1 MILLIDNYD
10 SFSYNVYQLTASVD
24 PDVKV
29 VRNDELT
36 VEEIRALAPTHIIL
50 SPGPGRP
57 ADAGIC
63 EDVIRCFAGEIPILG
78 ICLGHQAVCEVFG
91 AAVTYAKQLMHGKQ
105 SPVALDTDSVLFR
118 GMKKEITVARYHSL
132 AAELPVELDA
142 LRVTARTYD
151 GEVMAVKHEKYP
163 VYGVQFH
170 PESVLTPEGYRIM
183 ENFLGKKRTVRPE
196 GELPEQSE
204 EKRESGER
212 AKRENEGKAKQESGT
227 KPENIGKAEQESGAK
242 PGNIGKAEQEN
253 GVKGNGEK
261 TIGEAIVRLSK
272 KQDIGYETAKVV
284 MNEIMNGEASDVQKS
299 AYLTALSMKGETIE
313 EITGSAEAMRNHA
326 LPVEHGMEV
335 MEIVGTGGDGSN
347 SFNISTTA
355 SLIVAGAGVPVAK
368 HGNRAAS
375 SKSGAADCL
384 EALGVNISVEP
395 EKAARLLHEAGICFL
410 FAQKY
415 HTAMKYVG
423 PIRKE
428 LGIRTVF
435 NILGPLTNP
444 ARASMQV
451 MGVYDRSLLEPMA
464 KALLSLGVKRGMVV
478 YGQEKLDEISI
489 CGPTDICCFK
499 EGKTQMTTVTPES
512 VGLKRGEKGDLL
524 GGTPAENAAIT
535 RSILDGRER
544 GAKRDAAVLNAAAA
558 LFVAGKAVSLA
569 GAVKL
574 AEETIDSGRA
584 LKKLEQFIQLSHEE

>member
-10 SFSYNVYQLTASVD
+10 SFSYNVYQLTASVE
-24 PDVKV
+24 PEVKV

-36 VEEIRALAPTHIIL
+36 VDEIEALAPTHIIL
-50 SPGPGRP
+50 SPGPGKP
-57 ADAGIC
+57 SDAGIC
-63 EDVIRCFAGEIPILG
+63 EEVVRHFAGRIPILG
-78 ICLGHQAVCEVFG
+78 ICLGHQAVCEAFG
-91 AAVTYAKQLMHGKQ
+91 ATVTYAKQLMHGKQ
-105 SPVALDTDSVLFR
+105 SLAMLDTDSALFR

-132 AAELPVELDA
+132 AAELPMDLDT

-151 GEVMAVKHEKYP
+151 GEIMAVEHEKYP

-183 ENFLGKKRTVRPE
+183 ENFLGKKRTAACEDQLAEEYGEAGRQENKE
-196 GELPEQSE
+196 GKEQKSRE
-204 EKRESGER
+204 EKR
-212 AKRENEGKAKQESGT
+212 
-227 KPENIGKAEQESGAK
+227 
-242 PGNIGKAEQEN
+242 QEN
-253 GVKGNGEK
+253 GAESKQENRAEEEQKNKEIV
-261 TIGEAIVRLSK
+261 IGEAIVRLSR
-272 KQDIGYETAKVV
+272 KQDIGYEMAKAV

-313 EITGSAEAMRNHA
+313 EITGSAEAMRDHA

-415 HTAMKYVG
+415 HTAMRYVG

-451 MGVYDRSLLEPMA
+451 MGVYDKSLLEPMA

-499 EGKTQMTTVTPES
+499 KGKVQMSTITPES

-535 RSILDGRER
+535 RSILEGRER

-558 LFVAGKAVSLA
+558 LFVAGKAENLA

-584 LKKLEQFIQLSHEE
+584 LSKLEQFIALSAQASV